1 MRRLIALDLDGTLL
15 TSSRTISRETA
26 EALRFREEQGDTVV
40 LATGRPVEGI
50 RPQIDFLALP
60 GKIRPV
66 IAFNGALTR
75 DFASGRIIS
84 RETISGKDAREIYDT
99 GVRAGSGIH
108 AFSLRR
114 NLIEPAWN
122 KGNPYTG
129 IEMSYNG
136 ITAEEADFHKIP
148 DDEEFMKVMFA
159 AEPEIIDAF
168 VKTPRL
174 RI

>member
-1 MRRLIALDLDGTLL
+1 M
-15 TSSRTISRETA
+15 
-26 EALRFREEQGDTVV
+26 
-40 LATGRPVEGI
+40 
-50 RPQIDFLALP
+50 
-60 GKIRPV
+60 
-66 IAFNGALTR
+66 
-75 DFASGRIIS
+75 
-84 RETISGKDAREIYDT
+84 
-99 GVRAGSGIH
+99 RAGSGIH

-168 VKTPRL
+168 VKTPEAENLMRRFTVLRSMPFFLEFLNPRGSKGQSLMLLADDLGIRVRAPSRSATRGTTLTCLRRPAPASPWRTALRTQRL
-174 RI
+174 RPIS